1 LQFTKKNKQS
11 KTKSHMIKIL
21 FIGKTNEQ
29 FISAGIDK
37 FLRRINHFYP
47 TKILFLL
54 PVGHT
59 EYLKM

>member
-1 LQFTKKNKQS
+1 
-11 KTKSHMIKIL
+11 MIKIL

-37 FLRRINHFYP
+37 FLKRINHFYP

-59 EYLKM
+59 EYLKMLKTGLPMSFRYHL